1 MKSLT
6 VGIVI
11 MRPKIQWMSIHM
23 TDIMYRAM
31 KFERFSKPALLV
43 VFVWESTSVKNA
55 ISLMMRTQNNNT
67 TVTDVEFAEL
77 EATIISSTVINVD
90 VATLSAWRIATLVWK
105 KQCTTTALCVLR
117 FACPVC
123 SKFVCDMSK
132 LWGKLDREVSLTP
145 MPEAYQNKMVWI
157 LCNDCGV
164 TSEVIIHIVAH
175 KCQSCNS
182 YNTRQTRGGPFASS
196 CRSHLWYSQMFRFM
210 YPSLPL
216 VRLLTLIMW
225 HEKQLYCKL
234 LCSGIL

>member
-1 MKSLT
+1 MPLHSNL
-6 VGIVI
+6 
-11 MRPKIQWMSIHM
+11 QYSC
-23 TDIMYRAM
+23 
-31 KFERFSKPALLV
+31 FSCH
-43 VFVWESTSVKNA
+43 
-55 ISLMMRTQNNNT
+55 
-67 TVTDVEFAEL
+67 
-77 EATIISSTVINVD
+77 ISSAKATLKVAKRDTWIWTLRISKKMRSAWTWRRTSLGLPGVIRI
-90 VATLSAWRIATLVWK
+90 ATLSSWRIATLVWK

-182 YNTRQTRGGPFASS
+182 YNTRQTRGGPSASS
-196 CRSHLWYSQMFRFM
+196 CRSHLLYSQMFRFM

-216 VRLLTLIMW
+216 VRLP
-225 HEKQLYCKL
+225 
-234 LCSGIL
+234 